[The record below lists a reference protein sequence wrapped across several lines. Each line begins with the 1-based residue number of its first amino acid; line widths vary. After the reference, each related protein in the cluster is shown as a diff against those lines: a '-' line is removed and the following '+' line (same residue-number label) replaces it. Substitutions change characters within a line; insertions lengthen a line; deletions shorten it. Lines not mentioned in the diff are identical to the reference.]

1 MLLLKAPMLSLFH
14 ADSKQVLFNV
24 ALELNRPEACQE
36 ENFTSCYFAFYSPTI
51 VFVMSCSFGSYK
63 PRLHPFCIACKR
75 CRETI
80 AAPVQTMP
88 SSWIVATCPL
98 CGEKRRYLPVE
109 LFQGT
114 LSWAF
119 QEWQRQTGK
128 PCL

>member
-1 MLLLKAPMLSLFH
+1 MLL
-14 ADSKQVLFNV
+14 
-24 ALELNRPEACQE
+24 
-36 ENFTSCYFAFYSPTI
+36 YFAFYSPAI
-51 VFVMSCSFGSYK
+51 AVMSGSFGNFK
-63 PRLHPFCIACKR
+63 LRLHPFCIACKR
-75 CRETI
+75 CGQTI

-109 LFQGT
+109 LFPGT